1 MKELNLINMA
11 KGDVNYSIISFPDG
25 EKSIVIDDIDRK
37 DMVHITCRIANAEDL
52 FILAQVGDILNR
64 QGVEFS
70 IMITY
75 LMGARMDRV
84 IAFNQAFS
92 LKVVADTINSLNP
105 VEVELV
111 EPHSLRAVKL
121 IKNCR
126 FSLIN
131 ILSIPA
137 DVYCLPDAGALK
149 RYQPQLEQIPRDKWP
164 TLLIC
169 EKERNPDTGKLTGFK
184 VLNPEAYKG
193 GSITV
198 IDDLCDGGGT
208 FAGIAQEL
216 REIAPDAK
224 LSIYVTH
231 MVNSKGIKTL
241 SENYDE
247 VQFTD
252 SYKNW
257 NTEVLPENVKMIQ
270 TWTQN

>member
-1 MKELNLINMA
+1 MKELNLINMT
-11 KGDVNYSIISFPDG
+11 KGDLNYNIIAFPDG
-25 EKSIVIDDIDRK
+25 EKSIIIDEFNRK
-37 DMVHITCRIANAEDL
+37 EMVRVVCRIANAEDL

-75 LMGARMDRV
+75 LMSARMDRV
-84 IAFNQAFS
+84 ISYNQAFS
-92 LKVVADTINSLNP
+92 LKVVADIINSLNP
-105 VEVELV
+105 MEVELL

-131 ILSIPA
+131 IASVPT
-137 DVYCLPDAGALK
+137 DVICLPDAGALE
-149 RYQPQLEQIPRDKWP
+149 RYRPQLEQYPKDKWP
-164 TLLIC
+164 VILLC
-169 EKERNPDTGKLTGFK
+169 EKERDPETGKLTGFK
-184 VLNPEAYKG
+184 VLNPEVYES

-216 REIAPDAK
+216 RKIAPDAK
-224 LSIYVTH
+224 LGIYVTH
-231 MVNSKGIKTL
+231 MVNPKGIKTL
-241 SENYDE
+241 AENYDE
-247 VQFTD
+247 VQFSD

-257 NTEVLPENVKMIQ
+257 GAEDLPENVKMIQ
-270 TWTQN
+270 TWT